1 METHSQ
7 VQCSKDRVL
16 RTLPYSEC
24 MVQSVVTEF
33 ECREVN
39 KRIYK
44 HMTTKQLPKINRFI
58 MSTNI
63 YIEICNGSLEEILVK
78 IL

>member
-1 METHSQ
+1 MSSAI
-7 VQCSKDRVL
+7 CSRDMVL

-39 KRIYK
+39 KRSK
-44 HMTTKQLPKINRFI
+44 HRPQ
-58 MSTNI
+58 
-63 YIEICNGSLEEILVK
+63 NGCQKSK
-78 IL
+78 DS